1 MNSNSNVIKWLYFI
15 VPVDVGELQRW
26 WGGSHRTVIRILTLE
41 QQVEKQQNKTKQF
54 CWQVSL
60 GLIAAHVFSFWSLNY
75 LSFEIIFNFKFYF
88 GNEVTYRSHVL
99 ISTKKV
105 TCK

>member
-1 MNSNSNVIKWLYFI
+1 MMGWLSSNSYPNLNA
-15 VPVDVGELQRW
+15 GATSR
-26 WGGSHRTVIRILTLE
+26 
-41 QQVEKQQNKTKQF
+41 EKKQNKTKQF